1 MYEGKGIIKHGDD
14 VFEAKAHDA
23 FILHP
28 NTAHNY
34 YSDPEQPW
42 KKIWFM
48 ATGSLIAD
56 LLSVYDLSNTVLIPN
71 YHNAVYF
78 EKIFETIR
86 DDPFADRTKIAFIL
100 HKLFAQMSDFINK
113 DTSPAPSSDALLLK
127 KFIDA
132 NLYRKISRD
141 ELVAHIHS
149 SPSTVTRI
157 FKKNYNQTP
166 FDYVL
171 NSKIEL
177 AKTYLLNS
185 SYTIDDI
192 ASLLGFNNRSHLSST
207 FKKRTGMT
215 PQEFRHQNTTI

>member
-1 MYEGKGIIKHGDD
+1 
-14 VFEAKAHDA
+14 
-23 FILHP
+23 
-28 NTAHNY
+28 
-34 YSDPEQPW
+34 
-42 KKIWFM
+42 
-48 ATGSLIAD
+48 
-56 LLSVYDLSNTVLIPN
+56 
-71 YHNAVYF
+71 
-78 EKIFETIR
+78 
-86 DDPFADRTKIAFIL
+86 
-100 HKLFAQMSDFINK
+100 MSDFINK

-215 PQEFRHQNTTI
+215 PQEFRHQNATI

>member
-1 MYEGKGIIKHGDD
+1 
-14 VFEAKAHDA
+14 
-23 FILHP
+23 
-28 NTAHNY
+28 
-34 YSDPEQPW
+34 
-42 KKIWFM
+42 M

-56 LLSVYDLSNTVLIPN
+56 LLSVYDLNNTVLIPN